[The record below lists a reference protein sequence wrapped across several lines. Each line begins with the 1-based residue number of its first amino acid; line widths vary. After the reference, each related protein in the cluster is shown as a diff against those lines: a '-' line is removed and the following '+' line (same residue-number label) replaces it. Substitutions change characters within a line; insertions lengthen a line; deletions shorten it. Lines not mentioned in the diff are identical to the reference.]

1 MILKLVLIFCI
12 LFISSLAT
20 LASIT
25 KYSKLINATIHKFQT
40 SKLKIAVPFEESL
53 PSNISRIANG
63 QLASV
68 NQFPHQVSIISPISE
83 VSVAQCGGSIIHAS
97 WVLTAAHCA
106 DGKPQQNL
114 RFGSLDR
121 ASGGVS
127 QTSFRSIVHH
137 LFNRNKNL
145 NYDIALVAI
154 PTPLQFG
161 ESIAPIRLPTASQ
174 ANSNLVNRQA
184 TVSGWGNTGPGTTA
198 VRKLRW
204 VTMRIITN
212 AECKAVYG
220 ANMVVDHVVCA
231 NGYISPSNQ
240 GVCGGDSGGPLII
253 KAQAEE
259 IFTQVGIV
267 SFAASTGCD
276 RGQPSGFIR
285 TAKFLSWISSQT
297 GIFIIRD

>member
-1 MILKLVLIFCI
+1 MIVKWVLIFCI
-12 LFISSLAT
+12 LFISSLAA

-25 KYSKLINATIHKFQT
+25 QYSKLINATIQTFQT
-40 SKLKIAVPFEESL
+40 KQLEIAVPYQESL

-63 QLASV
+63 QPATA
-68 NQFPHQVSIISPISE
+68 NQFPHQVSIMSPISE
-83 VSVAQCGGSIIHAS
+83 AAVAQCGGSIIHAS

-106 DGKPQQNL
+106 DGRPQHNL

-137 LFNRNKNL
+137 LFNRSKNL

-154 PTPLQFG
+154 PTPLNFG
-161 ESIAPIRLPTASQ
+161 ESIAPIRLPTLQQ
-174 ANSNLVNRQA
+174 ANANLVNRQA

-212 AECKAVYG
+212 ADCQSVYG

-231 NGYISPSNQ
+231 NGFTSPSNQ
-240 GVCGGDSGGPLII
+240 GVCGGDSGGPLIV
-253 KAQAEE
+253 KAQADEF
-259 IFTQVGIV
+259 FTQVGIV

-276 RGQPSGFIR
+276 RGRPSGFIR
-285 TAKFLSWISSQT
+285 TAKFLSWITIQT
-297 GIFIIRD
+297 GIFIRS